1 MPELRRFSPSIPV
14 VLVGTKLGEVD
25 TIMASVIISNMRS
38 YVLVQVQS
46 NVGAYLHG
54 SNFLLLQISAK
65 TDLILLTI
73 LLLPSSLLNR

>member
-14 VLVGTKLGEVD
+14 VLVGTKLGEVND
-25 TIMASVIISNMRS
+25 ATMASVIISNIRI

-54 SNFLLLQISAK
+54 SNFPLCRSPRRQILSC
-65 TDLILLTI
+65 
-73 LLLPSSLLNR
+73 